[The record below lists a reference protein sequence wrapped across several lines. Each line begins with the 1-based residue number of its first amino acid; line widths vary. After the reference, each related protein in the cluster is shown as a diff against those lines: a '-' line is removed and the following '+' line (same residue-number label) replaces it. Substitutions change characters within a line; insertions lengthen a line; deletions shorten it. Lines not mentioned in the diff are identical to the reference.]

1 MTLVFEQY
9 ANSFESPKL
18 SSLALFSV
26 LAGPDITPPTSIG
39 TSVRDKCQL
48 QLGGSVQAKLIV
60 KWFFK
65 NLKRCGDV
73 SEINDRIFFRLM
85 KVYERSGKNRVCAG
99 YEVKKQLNHHVF
111 FLNFLIFS

>member
-48 QLGGSVQAKLIV
+48 QLGGSVQAKLIAILSNGSSKISKDV
-60 KWFFK
+60 EMF
-65 NLKRCGDV
+65 LK
-73 SEINDRIFFRLM
+73 LM
-85 KVYERSGKNRVCAG
+85 IE
-99 YEVKKQLNHHVF
+99 F
-111 FLNFLIFS
+111 FLG